1 MRVAG
6 ALFAGVIALLAGPVL
21 ADGQSAQNP
30 APTQNPA
37 PAPAP
42 AQNPTQAP
50 APAPASTPANA
61 PASPEP
67 SHATLDIVNAAKL
80 SDTAPK
86 GGVSPAILRAEVM
99 LDRVNVSPGVIDGQ
113 DGNNFKDALATYAK
127 SRNLKG
133 HGLDQKVWDSLLKE
147 SPGPVLVIHT
157 LSDKDVEGPFA
168 PDIPK
173 DYAKQ
178 AEMKRL
184 AYRSPAQKLGAMFHM
199 SERLL
204 AALNPGVDLGKAG
217 GKILVTDV
225 TAAPIHGTAKSV
237 VVDKHKGQV
246 LAYDRRGHVLAAFP
260 ATIGSRELPSPSGSY
275 KVKGIA
281 YDPIY
286 YYDPDKN
293 FVQGDNHQKLKL
305 PPGPNNPVGSVFIA
319 LTKPT
324 YGLHGTP
331 DPDKIDKTASHGCV
345 RMTNWDANELAHLV
359 KRGIVVHFKS

>member
-6 ALFAGVIALLAGPVL
+6 ILSAGLVAMSLGGPALAQ
-21 ADGQSAQNP
+21 GQP
-30 APTQNPA
+30 AAKPSPPPTR
-37 PAPAP
+37 
-42 AQNPTQAP
+42 
-50 APAPASTPANA
+50 
-61 PASPEP
+61 
-67 SHATLDIVNAAKL
+67 ATIDVVNAAKL
-80 SDTAPK
+80 GDTAPE

-99 LDRVNVSPGVIDGQ
+99 LDRANVSPGVIDGRG
-113 DGNNFKDALATYAK
+113 GNNFEDALATYAK
-127 SRNLKG
+127 ARDLKA
-133 HGLDQKVWDSLLKE
+133 HGLDAKIFDALLKE
-147 SPGPVLVIHT
+147 SPGPVLVAHK
-157 LSDKDVEGPFA
+157 LSDKDVEGPFV

-178 AEMKRL
+178 AELKRL
-184 AYRSPAQKLGAMFHM
+184 AYRSPSQKLGGMFHM
-199 SERLL
+199 SERLI
-204 AALNPGVDLGKAG
+204 AALNPGIDLGKAG
-217 GKILVTDV
+217 GTILVADV
-225 TAAPIHGTAKSV
+225 AAAPIHGKLQSI

-275 KVKGIA
+275 KVKGVA
-281 YDPIY
+281 WNPIY

-345 RMTNWDANELAHLV
+345 RMTNWDASELARLV
-359 KRGIVVHFKS
+359 KRGIVVRFKS